1 VPLSQLDQDRI
12 KFHLGYTSAST
23 AAALQYG
30 FAIPLQT
37 LFLLDS
43 AMNQMPEIA
52 IPRVLSILGI
62 MDNIIFGKLVDSQ
75 DYLAAE
81 RLGEMTLRPAIRGQT
96 HPDLL
101 RRELRFYA
109 STLADTFGVPYY
121 PFSER
126 FIPGAMGGA
135 GNGRVTR

>member
-1 VPLSQLDQDRI
+1 LDKDRTR
-12 KFHLGYTSAST
+12 FHLGYTSAST
-23 AAALQYG
+23 AAALQFG

-43 AMNQMPEIA
+43 AMTQMPEVA
-52 IPRVLSILGI
+52 VPRVQAFLGI
-62 MDNIIFGKLVDSQ
+62 MDNIVFGKLVESQ

-81 RLGEMTLRPAIRGQT
+81 KLGEMLLRPAIRGQT

-109 STLADTFGVPYY
+109 SMLADTFGVPYY

-126 FIPGAMGGA
+126 FIAGAMGGA
-135 GNGRVTR
+135 GNGRIVR